1 MDHDFDSKFPLCIS
15 FPTFWVFVMSV
26 AGLYQ
31 VFSVFF
37 WVSVSGFPNGINL
50 SLEIL
55 IEGLYILDLIFRL
68 SLRKFPFHDHRI
80 RALNLYFSSETEGG
94 LSNKEV
100 LRDCLIIIGGLP
112 IATCIT
118 IANHFTFLDINNSDL
133 YSYLLF
139 FKLGRFFDLIQTR
152 DKIKAILNNLPF
164 TFVIFFRL
172 FLAFLILLLTTHIAG
187 CFWLLINKVEASEY
201 TYYQSNRMKYNN
213 LSDQYILALE
223 WAVSSMTGSCF
234 GDVIPMTDIE
244 VLASVI
250 IMVIGSTF
258 YGQIFADF
266 ESIIYVSRM
275 EKLEKKFFFFG
286 GVHGLRYLT
295 LGNVSTKQKNY
306 AF

>member
-1 MDHDFDSKFPLCIS
+1 M
-15 FPTFWVFVMSV
+15 TFWVFVISV

-37 WVSVSGFPNGINL
+37 WVSVPGFPKGINL

-55 IEGLYILDLIFRL
+55 IEGLYMLDLIIRL
-68 SLRKFPFHDHRI
+68 SLGKFPSHDHRI
-80 RALNLYFSSETEGG
+80 RSLNLYFISENEGK
-94 LSNKEV
+94 LSKKV
-100 LRDCLIIIGGLP
+100 AFRDCLIIIGGLP
-112 IATCIT
+112 IAIGVT
-118 IANHFTFLDINNSDL
+118 ISNYFTFLDINNNDL

-164 TFVIFFRL
+164 SFVIFFRL

-187 CFWLLINKVEASEY
+187 CFWLLINKAETNEY
-201 TYYQSNRMKYNN
+201 TYYQTNKHKYNN

-234 GDVIPMTDIE
+234 GDVVPMTDIE
-244 VLASVI
+244 VFASVI

-275 EKLEKKFFFFG
+275 EKLEKKFFFFEG
-286 GVHGLRYLT
+286 SLC
-295 LGNVSTKQKNY
+295 
-306 AF
+306 